1 MLTCRRYLARP
12 LLYDTDLVLKSLKG
26 ERRVSLDAFI
36 VSRKHIDL
44 RSDELL
50 VDIIMKPKAYNHF
63 YYEKIGS
70 RRAMS
75 ISKIAMAAAAEIQKG
90 TVADFAI
97 SFASMYKTPLRF
109 KDLEETVKGKSLDSL
124 EAMKQDVVHAYGER
138 LNPISDLR
146 STADYRKGVSL
157 KLIGDFIDTILETFG
172 QG

>member
-1 MLTCRRYLARP
+1 MDR
-12 LLYDTDLVLKSLKG
+12 
-26 ERRVSLDAFI
+26 
-36 VSRKHIDL
+36 
-44 RSDELL
+44 DE
-50 VDIIMKPKAYNHF
+50 F
-63 YYEKIGS
+63 
-70 RRAMS
+70 
-75 ISKIAMAAAAEIQKG
+75 
-90 TVADFAI
+90 ADFAI